1 MSRAMTQATL
11 SFGEHLR
18 DWRRKRRMSQLDL
31 ALEAEIS
38 TRHLS
43 FLETGRAAPSRDMLL
58 KLAASLELPLRERNG
73 LLLSAGYA
81 PVYPQRPLDDPAL
94 AMARGLVERLVE
106 AHAPFP
112 ALAVD
117 RHWNLVAANA
127 AVGPIVAAATPA
139 LLEPPVNV
147 LRLALHPRGLAP
159 VIENL
164 AEWRGHLLAR
174 LRRQFAETGD
184 AALGQLAAE
193 LSAYPGAESHEASDP
208 SEIAISL
215 KIRVGEA
222 RFNLIST
229 VLTFG
234 SAREVTLSELAIET
248 FLPADPETDA
258 ALRRLS
264 AR

>member
-1 MSRAMTQATL
+1 MTQATL

-58 KLAASLELPLRERNG
+58 KLAATLELPLRERNS

-94 AMARGLVERLVE
+94 AMARGLVVRLVE

-127 AVGPIVAAATPA
+127 AVAPLVASAAPE
-139 LLEPPVNV
+139 LLAPPVNV
-147 LRLALHPRGLAP
+147 LRLSLHPGGLAP
-159 VIENL
+159 RIRNL
-164 AEWRGHLLAR
+164 AVWRGHLLAR
-174 LRRQFAETGD
+174 LRADAGRSGD
-184 AALGQLAAE
+184 PALAALHDELAA
-193 LSAYPGAESHEASDP
+193 LPGGRDEAP
-208 SEIAISL
+208 EAAILVPLEIEAAG
-215 KIRVGEA
+215 RVL
-222 RFNLIST
+222 RLVST
-229 VLTFG
+229 TTVFG
-234 SAREVTLSELAIET
+234 TPQDVTLSELALES
-248 FLPADPETDA
+248 FFPADDPTAA
-258 ALRRLS
+258 ALRALHEQPP
-264 AR
+264 A

>member
-1 MSRAMTQATL
+1 MTQATL

-58 KLAASLELPLRERNG
+58 KLAATLELPLRERNS

-94 AMARGLVERLVE
+94 AMARGLVVRLVE

-127 AVGPIVAAATPA
+127 AVAPLVASAAPE
-139 LLEPPVNV
+139 LLAPPVNV

-164 AEWRGHLLAR
+164 AEWRGHLMAR

-184 AALGQLAAE
+184 PKLGALAAE
-193 LSAYPGAESHEASDP
+193 LAAYPGAESHEASDP
-208 SEIAISL
+208 SEIAVSL
-215 KIRVGEA
+215 KIRVGDA
-222 RFNLIST
+222 ILNLIST

-248 FLPADPETDA
+248 FLPADPQTDEV
-258 ALRRLS
+258 LRQLG